1 MIDMNRR
8 QLTKLIER
16 FVAEDVGRGDIT
28 TSAVVPSDVVGRARI
43 EAREPGVVGGLAA
56 AQMCFEVV
64 ADAPVV
70 WDGHVTDGQHVAA
83 GDTLAHVSGPLGAIL
98 TAERTALNLLGR
110 LSGIAT
116 LTARYVDAVAGT
128 AARIVDTRKTT
139 PGLRILEKHAVRMGG
154 GHNHRFGLDDGILI
168 KDNHIV
174 AAGSVTEAVARAR
187 AAAPHGFT
195 VEVEVTSLEELDE
208 ALAAGADA
216 VLLDNMTVD
225 VVRAAVARAGGKA
238 VLEASGGMTL
248 DTVRAYAEAGVD
260 LISVGAL
267 TRSAT
272 SLDVA
277 LEVES

>member
-1 MIDMNRR
+1 LRDVDRR

-43 EAREPGVVGGLAA
+43 EAREPGVVAGLAA
-56 AQMCFEVV
+56 AQLCFELV
-64 ADAPVV
+64 AESPVA
-70 WDGHVTDGQHVAA
+70 WDEHVTDGHRVAA
-83 GDTLAHVSGPLGAIL
+83 GDAVAHVSGSLAAIL
-98 TAERTALNLLGR
+98 TAERTALNLLGH

-139 PGLRILEKHAVRMGG
+139 PGLRILEKQAVRMGG

-187 AAAPHGFT
+187 AAAPHGLT
-195 VEVEVTSLEELDE
+195 VEVEVASLDELDE

-225 VVRAAVARAGGKA
+225 IVRVAVTRAGGKA

-277 LEVES
+277 LEVEG